1 MRAVALNGRLFPLL
15 RHGLHHCRH
24 LTLSPDAADNYRM
37 PVPRITKEELQTRIE
52 GGGVSAP
59 VVVDVR
65 LKYPYE
71 HSTVRLPGAVRLDPP
86 DFETSSL
93 PGDRDRDIV
102 TYDSDP
108 EEIVGARVAAAL
120 IRQGYRASVLQG
132 GIVDWL
138 TAKLPTE
145 SKDAPKQKP
154 PQAGA
159 LKG

>member
-1 MRAVALNGRLFPLL
+1 
-15 RHGLHHCRH
+15 
-24 LTLSPDAADNYRM
+24 M
-37 PVPRITKEELQTRIE
+37 PVPRITKEELQARIE
-52 GGGVSAP
+52 SGDATAP
-59 VVVDVR
+59 VLVDVR

-71 HSTVRLPGAVRLDPP
+71 HSTVRLPGAIRLAPP
-86 DFETSSL
+86 DFDASSL
-93 PGDRDRDIV
+93 PSDRDIV

-108 EEIVGARVAAAL
+108 EEVVGARVAAAL
-120 IRQGYRASVLQG
+120 IRQGQRASVLQG

-138 TAKLPTE
+138 AAKLPTE